1 MASVNP
7 TQYDG
12 WWVELNTYFQT
23 TDVRVYQPER
33 VQIDN
38 MNMVYNYFI
47 ALGWTPNA
55 IAGMLGNMMVE
66 STVNPW
72 LFQNRTL
79 DWNNPSAIIADNG
92 GMGLTQ
98 WTPCRKYY
106 DWAVSSGL
114 DPKSGNTM
122 CDRIHYEQLNNL
134 QWSLDNYGRHTWNDF
149 ITSTETPSILADVF
163 CWAYERPASPDMQ
176 QRWENAEWCFQNIHG
191 GGRIKLPIMLSF
203 YRNSKRKELRTVCRR
218 I

>member
-1 MASVNP
+1 
-7 TQYDG
+7 
-12 WWVELNTYFQT
+12 
-23 TDVRVYQPER
+23 
-33 VQIDN
+33 
-38 MNMVYNYFI
+38 
-47 ALGWTPNA
+47 
-55 IAGMLGNMMVE
+55 MVE

-114 DPKSGNTM
+114 DPQSGTTM
-122 CDRIHYEQLNNL
+122 CDRIHYEQVNNL
-134 QWSLDNYGRHTWNDF
+134 QWSLQNYGQHTWNDF

-163 CWAYERPASPDMQ
+163 CWAYERPSSPDMQ
-176 QRWENAEWCFQNIHG
+176 QRWENAEWCYQNIHG
-191 GGRIKLPIMLSF
+191 SGIKIPIMLSF
-203 YRNSKRKELRTVCRR
+203 YMVNHRKELKPRCLR

>member
-7 TQYDG
+7 FQYDG
-12 WWVELNTYFQT
+12 WWVELNTYFRT

-33 VQIDN
+33 VQIEN
-38 MNMVYNYFI
+38 MNKVYEYFTTI
-47 ALGWTPNA
+47 GWTPNA

-79 DWNNPSAIIADNG
+79 DWSDPASIRADNG

-106 DWAVSSGL
+106 DWAINNNL
-114 DPKSGNTM
+114 DPQSGNTM
-122 CDRIHYEQLNNL
+122 CARIYYEQVNNL
-134 QWSLDNYGRHTWNDF
+134 QWSLENYGRHTWEDF

-163 CWAYERPASPDMQ
+163 CWAYERPADPDMQ
-176 QRWENAEWCFQNIHG
+176 QRWENAEWCFQHIPG
-191 GGRIKLPIMLSF
+191 ASGLKIPFMISF
-203 YRNSKRKELRTVCRR
+203 NRRKELKPRCQR